1 MFMMIGSAEKA
12 GSGVDKIMKGWET
25 LSWKRPYP
33 IEKAQPNK
41 VELVM
46 PLESLL
52 DEKVL
57 LELNHAFGTR
67 LKNREQS
74 DIMVLSLALTEKV
87 INNERLRDVLA
98 MHPADITHLLQKLCK
113 DEFLDSTGHGRG
125 TTYTLK
131 GATSDAK
138 GATSGPKGATS
149 GPKGATSGPK
159 SATPDAKG
167 ATSDIKG
174 ATSDAK
180 GATSSSK
187 GATSL
192 SARMSKDKLRGEI
205 IAYCSEWRTATEIAE
220 YLGKTKPY
228 IRNRVLPQMSD
239 VLQML
244 FPKENH
250 PGQKYKVKE
259 Q

>member
-1 MFMMIGSAEKA
+1 MKDGYIDFDEYIRQGEHGQKKKA
-12 GSGVDKIMKGWET
+12 GYWQTAIGLHAVDG
-25 LSWKRPYP
+25 
-33 IEKAQPNK
+33 
-41 VELVM
+41 
-46 PLESLL
+46 
-52 DEKVL
+52 
-57 LELNHAFGTR
+57 
-67 LKNREQS
+67 
-74 DIMVLSLALTEKV
+74 
-87 INNERLRDVLA
+87 
-98 MHPADITHLLQKLCK
+98 
-113 DEFLDSTGHGRG
+113 
-125 TTYTLK
+125 LK
-131 GATSDAK
+131 GATSD
-138 GATSGPKGATS
+138 
-149 GPKGATSGPK
+149 
-159 SATPDAKG
+159 
-167 ATSDIKG
+167 I
-174 ATSDAK
+174 K

-228 IRNRVLPQMSD
+228 IRNRVLPQMSN

>member
-1 MFMMIGSAEKA
+1 MKDGYIDFDEYIRQGEHGQKKKA
-12 GSGVDKIMKGWET
+12 GYWQTAIGLHAVDG
-25 LSWKRPYP
+25 L
-33 IEKAQPNK
+33 
-41 VELVM
+41 
-46 PLESLL
+46 
-52 DEKVL
+52 
-57 LELNHAFGTR
+57 
-67 LKNREQS
+67 
-74 DIMVLSLALTEKV
+74 
-87 INNERLRDVLA
+87 
-98 MHPADITHLLQKLCK
+98 
-113 DEFLDSTGHGRG
+113 
-125 TTYTLK
+125 
-131 GATSDAK
+131 
-138 GATSGPKGATS
+138 
-149 GPKGATSGPK
+149 
-159 SATPDAKG
+159 KG

-174 ATSDAK
+174 ATLDAKGATSDIK

>member
-1 MFMMIGSAEKA
+1 MKDRYLDFDEYIRQGEPGKKEKA
-12 GSGVDKIMKGWET
+12 GYWQTAIGLHAVDG
-25 LSWKRPYP
+25 
-33 IEKAQPNK
+33 
-41 VELVM
+41 
-46 PLESLL
+46 
-52 DEKVL
+52 
-57 LELNHAFGTR
+57 
-67 LKNREQS
+67 
-74 DIMVLSLALTEKV
+74 
-87 INNERLRDVLA
+87 
-98 MHPADITHLLQKLCK
+98 
-113 DEFLDSTGHGRG
+113 
-125 TTYTLK
+125 LK
-131 GATSDAK
+131 GATSDL
-138 GATSGPKGATS
+138 
-149 GPKGATSGPK
+149 
-159 SATPDAKG
+159 
-167 ATSDIKG
+167 
-174 ATSDAK
+174 
-180 GATSSSK
+180 K

>member
-1 MFMMIGSAEKA
+1 
-12 GSGVDKIMKGWET
+12 
-25 LSWKRPYP
+25 
-33 IEKAQPNK
+33 
-41 VELVM
+41 M

-149 GPKGATSGPK
+149 DIKGATL
-159 SATPDAKG
+159 DAKG

-174 ATSDAK
+174 ATSDAKGATSSSK